1 MYNSQTLKNALANG
15 EFSNAFTYLYNKK
28 SDEMPERYSKA
39 VDGFVEVFGDSDG
52 MRVFSAPGR
61 TEVGGNHTDHQHGS
75 VICAGINLDIIA
87 VARKNDDGI
96 IRIKSEGYP
105 MDEINLNE
113 LKPIESEYERAS
125 ALIRGVAAR
134 FKELGYEI
142 GGFDAYTTS
151 NVLKGSGLSSS
162 AAFEIMVCTLLNGL
176 YNNGKMDPVE
186 AAILSQYAENVF
198 FNKPCG
204 LMDQMACSVSGFVGI
219 DFKDTKNPV
228 VEKVDFDF
236 AKFGHSLCIVD
247 TAGNH
252 ADLTNEYAAVPSEMK
267 SVAAYFGKEVLREVD
282 EEQFY
287 AEIPNLRSKVSDR
300 AILRA
305 IHFYADSRRAVELKN
320 LLKSNDFQGFL
331 NLVKESGRSS
341 LAYLQNVYAS
351 SAPQEQGLTLALA
364 ITERVLK
371 DRGAYRVHGGGF
383 AGTIQAYV
391 PDDMLDTYK
400 TEIEKIF
407 GENHCHILS
416 VRPVGG
422 VEVTTQLGK

>member
-1 MYNSQTLKNALANG
+1 M
-15 EFSNAFTYLYNKK
+15 
-28 SDEMPERYSKA
+28 
-39 VDGFVEVFGDSDG
+39 
-52 MRVFSAPGR
+52 
-61 TEVGGNHTDHQHGS
+61 
-75 VICAGINLDIIA
+75 
-87 VARKNDDGI
+87 
-96 IRIKSEGYP
+96 
-105 MDEINLNE
+105 
-113 LKPIESEYERAS
+113 
-125 ALIRGVAAR
+125 
-134 FKELGYEI
+134 
-142 GGFDAYTTS
+142 
-151 NVLKGSGLSSS
+151 
-162 AAFEIMVCTLLNGL
+162 
-176 YNNGKMDPVE
+176 
-186 AAILSQYAENVF
+186 
-198 FNKPCG
+198 
-204 LMDQMACSVSGFVGI
+204 
-219 DFKDTKNPV
+219 
-228 VEKVDFDF
+228 
-236 AKFGHSLCIVD
+236 
-247 TAGNH
+247 
-252 ADLTNEYAAVPSEMK
+252 
-267 SVAAYFGKEVLREVD
+267 REVD
-282 EEQFY
+282 EDEFY

-305 IHFYADSRRAVELKN
+305 IHFYADSKRAVELKN
-320 LLKSNDFQGFL
+320 LLKANDFQGFL